1 MTPASRPL
9 RPAHR
14 PASSAIPA
22 FAGMLVAAAFAMGAF
37 AFEVGAGSALEAVDP
52 APVVTVEP
60 SITPSTTDV
69 FVEPVPVVTPSL
81 SAPRSGPMI
90 ALVIDD
96 AGPDRLETLRAM
108 ALPVPVTLSILP
120 YAEDAAALDEQARS
134 LGHETFIHLPMEPE
148 GLADPGP
155 HAITRHQSVRDQQA
169 RVAWAISRIPG
180 ATGLNNHMGSAIT
193 ADRETM
199 RSLLQPAQAA
209 GLIFLDSLTSPRSR
223 AKVAAQA
230 LGMTALN
237 RDIFLD
243 HQNDPASIRRQL
255 SALET
260 LASERGAAIAIGHPR
275 LLTMDALEDWVG
287 EAEARGFQFVT
298 ISTLVE
304 AQANTPIDVAALGEG
319 MGVGSS
325 AE

>member
-1 MTPASRPL
+1 MAVMTPASRPL

-148 GLADPGP
+148 GL
-155 HAITRHQSVRDQQA
+155 
-169 RVAWAISRIPG
+169 
-180 ATGLNNHMGSAIT
+180 GSACHH
-193 ADRETM
+193 
-199 RSLLQPAQAA
+199 
-209 GLIFLDSLTSPRSR
+209 TSPVR
-223 AKVAAQA
+223 A
-230 LGMTALN
+230 G
-237 RDIFLD
+237 
-243 HQNDPASIRRQL
+243 PASPRGLGDITDTGGDRAQQSYGKCHYGGSRNDAVFAPARAGGRVDL
-255 SALET
+255 SRFSDIT
-260 LASERGAAIAIGHPR
+260 PKSGQGGGASTGNDGAQSRHLP
-275 LLTMDALEDWVG
+275 
-287 EAEARGFQFVT
+287 
-298 ISTLVE
+298 
-304 AQANTPIDVAALGEG
+304 
-319 MGVGSS
+319 
-325 AE
+325 